1 MNIDILSGIIK
12 RLVLANGE
20 VSLPGIGTFVTE
32 DAPATFSDKGFTIN
46 PPYRKLLFRE
56 RIELDNLLAE
66 AYSKENMVGIE
77 ESSAVIREFME
88 GLRMELEARKSI
100 YLPGL
105 GRLRATKE
113 NNFFFIADED
123 IDIFPDG
130 FGLEA
135 ISLKSHIVADPIEIY
150 PIARRPEEEEPQA
163 SDGESAKGAEN
174 AKDTESA
181 KDTENAE
188 QEAGSAKPGLE
199 KAQAAEPESKKESGR
214 KMEALFKQ
222 LEERKDKERNAAGED
237 KGRLFA
243 STGKILLWIIAGAGL
258 LLATFMLLSDFAP
271 ELMDSLLYTKEE
283 LEILNY

>member
-12 RLVLANGE
+12 RLILANSE

-56 RIELDNLLAE
+56 RIEMNNLLAE

-77 ESSAVIREFME
+77 ESSAVMREFME
-88 GLRMELEARKSI
+88 GLKAELETRKSI

-135 ISLKSHIVADPIEIY
+135 VSLKSHIAAETIEIY
-150 PIARRPEEEEPQA
+150 PIAKRPEEEEKA
-163 SDGESAKGAEN
+163 AVEESEKPREELEKQKEEPAGPEREAGIKAEN
-174 AKDTESA
+174 
-181 KDTENAE
+181 
-188 QEAGSAKPGLE
+188 
-199 KAQAAEPESKKESGR
+199 
-214 KMEALFKQ
+214 LFKQ
-222 LEERKDKERNAAGED
+222 AEKQKSKEIKESKAS
-237 KGRLFA
+237 KGKLFA

-271 ELMDSLLYTKEE
+271 DLIDSLLYTKEE

>member
-12 RLVLANGE
+12 RLILANSE

-56 RIELDNLLAE
+56 RIEMNNLLAE

-77 ESSAVIREFME
+77 ESSAVMREFME
-88 GLRMELEARKSI
+88 GLKAELETRKSI

-135 ISLKSHIVADPIEIY
+135 VSLKSHIAAETIEIY
-150 PIARRPEEEEPQA
+150 PIAKRPEEEEEEMA
-163 SDGESAKGAEN
+163 AVEESEKPREELEKQKEEPVNQKKEPAGPEREAGIK
-174 AKDTESA
+174 
-181 KDTENAE
+181 TEN
-188 QEAGSAKPGLE
+188 
-199 KAQAAEPESKKESGR
+199 
-214 KMEALFKQ
+214 LFKQ
-222 LEERKDKERNAAGED
+222 AEKQKSKEIKEPKAS
-237 KGRLFA
+237 KGKLFA

-271 ELMDSLLYTKEE
+271 DLIDSLLYTKEE

>member
-12 RLVLANGE
+12 RLILANSE

-56 RIELDNLLAE
+56 RIEMNNLLAE

-77 ESSAVIREFME
+77 ESSAVMREFME
-88 GLRMELEARKSI
+88 GLKAELETRKSI

-135 ISLKSHIVADPIEIY
+135 VSLKSHIAAETIEIY
-150 PIARRPEEEEPQA
+150 PIAKRPEEEEKA
-163 SDGESAKGAEN
+163 AVEESE
-174 AKDTESA
+174 
-181 KDTENAE
+181 
-188 QEAGSAKPGLE
+188 KPREELE
-199 KAQAAEPESKKESGR
+199 KQKSKEIKESKAS
-214 KMEALFKQ
+214 
-222 LEERKDKERNAAGED
+222 
-237 KGRLFA
+237 KGKLFA

-271 ELMDSLLYTKEE
+271 DLIDSLLYTKEE